1 MSWGNEQ
8 MKPGTTATGQATLAT
23 INDMPIH
30 AVPKDAP
37 MKEKTYDIHG
47 KPYTLAQAQEGLKT
61 GRFTLSHFGDDLL
74 NALKAIGEA
83 VGVGAMQGAATWNNS
98 GVVQGVATR
107 NNSGVVQGVSTWNKG

>member
-1 MSWGNEQ
+1 MGWGNEQ

-23 INDMPIH
+23 INDMPTH

-47 KPYTLAQAQEGLKT
+47 KSYTLAQAQEGLKT
-61 GRFTLSHFGDDLL
+61 GRFNLSQFGDDLL

-83 VGVGAMQGAATWNNS
+83 VGVGAMQG
-98 GVVQGVATR
+98 VATR